1 MGIIALPLFLMPL
14 VLTQFAVRR
23 FASIRTTYGQT
34 IRTLSRLT
42 EIGGYTAPDHPARV
56 AELSVAMGRDMG
68 MSERDALDLEY
79 AALLHDIGQVAL
91 REPIPGGATMLA
103 APADQDRIARD
114 GAEIVRKTGVLD
126 TVALILESQSKP
138 YRHVRELGEDL
149 PISSRII
156 KVANAYD
163 DLVGGRD
170 NVDGNGKDAAIE
182 RIHLGLGYEYDPRVV
197 EALLRVLARR
207 YLV

>member
-1 MGIIALPLFLMPL
+1 
-14 VLTQFAVRR
+14 
-23 FASIRTTYGQT
+23 
-34 IRTLSRLT
+34 
-42 EIGGYTAPDHPARV
+42 
-56 AELSVAMGRDMG
+56 
-68 MSERDALDLEY
+68 
-79 AALLHDIGQVAL
+79 
-91 REPIPGGATMLA
+91 MLA

-170 NVDGNGKDAAIE
+170 NVDGKDAAIE

-207 YLV
+207 YLL

>member
-1 MGIIALPLFLMPL
+1 
-14 VLTQFAVRR
+14 
-23 FASIRTTYGQT
+23 
-34 IRTLSRLT
+34 
-42 EIGGYTAPDHPARV
+42 
-56 AELSVAMGRDMG
+56 
-68 MSERDALDLEY
+68 
-79 AALLHDIGQVAL
+79 
-91 REPIPGGATMLA
+91 MLA

>member
-1 MGIIALPLFLMPL
+1 
-14 VLTQFAVRR
+14 
-23 FASIRTTYGQT
+23 
-34 IRTLSRLT
+34 
-42 EIGGYTAPDHPARV
+42 
-56 AELSVAMGRDMG
+56 
-68 MSERDALDLEY
+68 
-79 AALLHDIGQVAL
+79 
-91 REPIPGGATMLA
+91 MLA

-126 TVALILESQSKP
+126 TVAVILESQSRP

-163 DLVGGRD
+163 DLVGE
-170 NVDGNGKDAAIE
+170 NGDPDHEGAAIE

-197 EALLRVLARR
+197 EALVRVLARR
-207 YLV
+207 SLT